1 MSTPVRHLKVS
12 DKLWDILN
20 RFPYNLKKGQL
31 VQVDATMLKNR
42 YGYKDAKEPYE
53 VGLLLS
59 DAITLSGIYE
69 DDCFTLRS
77 KIYYKKVYRILFQS
91 IILTINQED
100 ILGRVD
106 DSAQ

>member
-1 MSTPVRHLKVS
+1 MS

-31 VQVDATMLKNR
+31 IHVDATILKNR

-59 DAITLSGIYE
+59 DAITLSDVDE
-69 DDCFTLRS
+69 DDCFTMRS

-91 IILTINQED
+91 IILMINQED
-100 ILGRVD
+100 IQGRVD
-106 DSAQ
+106 GNTQKNV